1 MEKAKT
7 NLLIA
12 FVVVTLVCIILV
24 VNAIAL
30 NTQLNALRPKA
41 AKSDALE
48 SELADLKVKYDGQ
61 ARLIRD
67 LQNSLDIARR
77 DAESLRG
84 ANASLKATNTDLEA
98 RLNAALT
105 ASQAS
110 AGETTKVSAPAAE

>member
-1 MEKAKT
+1 MEKAKA

-12 FVVVTLVCIILV
+12 FVVVTIVCIIMV
-24 VNAIAL
+24 VNAAAL
-30 NTQLNALRPKA
+30 NTQLNTLRPKA
-41 AKSDALE
+41 ERCDALE
-48 SELADLKVKYDGQ
+48 AELTDLKGKYDEQVG
-61 ARLIRD
+61 RVRD

-84 ANASLKATNTDLEA
+84 TNASLKATNTDLEA

-110 AGETTKVSAPAAE
+110 ATEVSAPSTE